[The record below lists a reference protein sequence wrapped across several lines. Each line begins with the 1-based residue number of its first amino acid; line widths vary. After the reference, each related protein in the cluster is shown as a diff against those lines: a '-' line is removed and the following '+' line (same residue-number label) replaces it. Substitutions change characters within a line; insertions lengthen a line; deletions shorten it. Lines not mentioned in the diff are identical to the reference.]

1 MGIIAWLALLALQ
14 RKAIGARTCAMTT
27 FRKDSK
33 APLYRQVYNLVQQH
47 IFDGSWK
54 PGQKVPSIQSAMEDY
69 GVGRNTVI
77 NAYQQL
83 VAEGYLEARHG
94 VGHFVADVSLD
105 ALRRPDAATVLVP
118 MKETLPGQSRSTLLC
133 DLSYGNLAPGTFPAK
148 IWSKLT
154 AEVLLSVK
162 NEYEFVSY
170 GACFGDPGLRN
181 EIARYLNASR
191 DVGCT
196 PEQVVLTSGI
206 QDSISRV
213 LKLFDPK
220 KDVLCMEDP
229 GFPGARTVAEDA
241 NFTLAYAPSGEGE
254 TAYLEA
260 IDASR
265 ARLLYVTPSHQMPMG
280 THQSVDLRM
289 RLLESALQTN
299 AYILEDD
306 YDSVYR
312 FDSMPIPT
320 LKSLDRWGR
329 VIYMGTLSKTLSPS
343 MRIGFLVLPHTLLE
357 KYLKRFQ
364 TYRCTVSWLNQE
376 TLRLFIKRGHFER
389 HIRKTER
396 MAKERHDLLL
406 KLFKEQMPASVQCVG
421 TSAGLH
427 MLMHVGN
434 GMNQEELVASAREN
448 GVAIDS
454 TRKYWH
460 DPGKS
465 PDDLVM
471 IGYSGTRLEDIPRG
485 VALLRKAWFE

>member
-1 MGIIAWLALLALQ
+1 
-14 RKAIGARTCAMTT
+14 MTT
-27 FRKDSK
+27 IREDSN
-33 APLYRQVYNLVQQH
+33 APLYRQIYNLIQQH

-54 PGQKVPSIQSAMEDY
+54 PGQKVPSIQSAMEEY

-83 VAEGYLEARHG
+83 VAEGYLETRRG
-94 VGHFVADVSLD
+94 MGHFVADVSLD

-118 MKETLPGQSRSTLLC
+118 MKETPPGQSRRTLLC
-133 DLSYGNLAPGTFPAK
+133 DLSYGNLAPGTFPSK
-148 IWSKLT
+148 TWSKLT
-154 AEVLLSVK
+154 AEALLSAK

-170 GACFGDPGLRN
+170 GACFGEPGLRN

-191 DVGCT
+191 DVGCK

-206 QDSISRV
+206 QDSIGRV

-220 KDVLCMEDP
+220 KDVLCMEEP
-229 GFPGARTVAEDA
+229 GFPGARTVARDA
-241 NFTLAYAPSGEGE
+241 NYTLTYAPSDKGE
-254 TAYLEA
+254 AAFLEA
-260 IDASR
+260 INASR

-280 THQSVDLRM
+280 SHQSIDLRM
-289 RLLESALQTN
+289 KLLETALQTN

-306 YDSVYR
+306 YDSVFR
-312 FDSMPIPT
+312 FDSMPILT

-343 MRIGFLVLPHTLLE
+343 MRIGFLVLPHVLLE
-357 KYLKRFQ
+357 KYLERFQ
-364 TYRCTVSWLNQE
+364 AYRCTVSWLNQE
-376 TLRLFIKRGHFER
+376 TLRLFIKKGHFER

-396 MAKERHDLLL
+396 LVKERHDLLL
-406 KLFKEQMPASVQCVG
+406 KLFKEQVPASVKCIG

-427 MLMHVGN
+427 MLVHVGN
-434 GMNQEELVASAREN
+434 GMNQEELVASAREY

-460 DPGKS
+460 DPGKC

-471 IGYSGTRLEDIPRG
+471 IGYSGVRLEDIPRG
-485 VALLRKAWFE
+485 VALLHKAWFK

>member
-148 IWSKLT
+148 TWSKLT
-154 AEVLLSVK
+154 VEVLLSVK

-241 NFTLAYAPSGEGE
+241 NFTLAYAPSDEGE

-460 DPGKS
+460 DPGNS